1 MDMNTVNTQSNQQ
14 MNSAFSRLNPQIA
27 REVETWVV
35 NSVKVKMIR
44 KMDSLLETE
53 GKVNARKLFLVPVF
67 NIPELTNRVQEM
79 APELKTLFYKEL
91 SSTIGEAEKRLI

>member
-1 MDMNTVNTQSNQQ
+1 MNNQTQKIPSD
-14 MNSAFSRLNPQIA
+14 SILSRLNTQIA

-35 NSVKVKMIR
+35 NSVKVKMIT

-53 GKVNARKLFLVPVF
+53 GKMNVRKLFLVPIF
-67 NIPELTNRVQEM
+67 NIEEMAKRVQEQ

-91 SSTIGEAEKRLI
+91 LVTLSEAEQRL